1 MQPHDAAQKLSEE
14 VLVSL
19 VKKAPIDIA
28 AEPMGAEFEYDAFD
42 ARAARFHLVE
52 RLHSG
57 EPCVRSSLHS
67 IRIHTNTG
75 QRSGAAL
82 SFLFLKLADEFP
94 EISRFP
100 KILVDRGI
108 AHIRD
113 IIEAGE
119 PFHDQLA
126 DGF

>member
-1 MQPHDAAQKLSEE
+1 MQPDDAAQKLREE

-19 VKKAPIDIA
+19 VKKPPIDIA
-28 AEPMGAEFEYDAFD
+28 AEPMGAEFEYNAFD
-42 ARAARFHLVE
+42 ARAARFHLVK

-57 EPCVRSSLHS
+57 EPCIRSSLHS

-94 EISRFP
+94 EISSLAEV
-100 KILVDRGI
+100 LVN
-108 AHIRD
+108 
-113 IIEAGE
+113 
-119 PFHDQLA
+119 
-126 DGF
+126 